1 MASIIRYLWLGTR
14 LTIDEVD
21 ALFALKHRK
30 HERQMGN
37 LIEPKDEPV
46 RRAVLSQQPHAVL
59 SAANGKQSQYSTPR
73 SSSVEMEPPENELAL
88 DELVRAYQGG
98 RLTIEGMIL
107 MESLVVTARAKSS
120 LLEEKQAE
128 QRRRLEE
135 KLAERAEAGSP
146 CRPCRSR

>member
-1 MASIIRYLWLGTR
+1 MASIIRHLWLGTR
-14 LTIDEVD
+14 LTLDEVD
-21 ALFALKHRK
+21 ALFALKYRK
-30 HERQMGN
+30 DERQKGN

-46 RRAVLSQQPHAVL
+46 QRAVLSQSSHAVL

-73 SSSVEMEPPENELAL
+73 SSSVEIEPPENELAL

-135 KLAERAEAGSP
+135 KLAERAEALHAVRRSP
-146 CRPCRSR
+146 A